1 MTSECI
7 SSPDIEPGPGIPL
20 QVPDQCRLC
29 STSLQASRLRVW
41 RHCWVLLMLVVGR
54 VTGLAVSQV
63 LMVVSL
69 VSGLFVV
76 SEEAFDS
83 VASPNSETTHE
94 FTHKHVKF
102 TDVKLLRYFEK

>member
-1 MTSECI
+1 MTSECS

-29 STSLQASRLRVW
+29 STSRLKVW
-41 RHCWVLLMLVVGR
+41 RHCWVLLLLVVGR
-54 VTGLAVSQV
+54 VMGLAVSQV

-76 SEEAFDS
+76 SEEEAFDL
-83 VASPNSETTHE
+83 VASPNSETTDTHE